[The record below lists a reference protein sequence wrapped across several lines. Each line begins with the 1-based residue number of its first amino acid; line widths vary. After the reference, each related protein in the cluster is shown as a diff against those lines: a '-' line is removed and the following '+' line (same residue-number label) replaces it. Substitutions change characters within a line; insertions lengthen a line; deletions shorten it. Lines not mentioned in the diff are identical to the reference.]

1 MPAGTFSITVDFL
14 HGTTD
19 GCIRVVAVPH
29 ITLYRIPHDFAQNLT
44 SEPELKQAG
53 IYLLVNTVAQTLYVG
68 QADSRDNG
76 NGILGRM
83 LEPHTKKKE
92 IDQWDVGYALTSGT
106 PHFFGATELNW
117 LERYFY
123 DEALKAG
130 RYELLNGNR
139 PHASD
144 INFST
149 KTILG
154 NYTDYAFFLLKNQVG
169 CDAFSPIAKAKP
181 VNPTKVNQT
190 STTTDSTANNPRLTL
205 YITSLKKDVDAT
217 GILQNPQGILVKAGS
232 KISTTSNL
240 ANQKHQAGMEKRRQQ
255 LISSGIIQDRVFT
268 VDYKFESVST
278 AAAVILGTSSSGNA
292 VWKDKNGTSLGNLNA
307 N

>member
-1 MPAGTFSITVDFL
+1 MPSGTFSITVDFL

-44 SEPELKQAG
+44 AEPELKQAG
-53 IYLLVNTVAQTLYVG
+53 IYLLVNTNDQTIYIG

-83 LEPHTKKKE
+83 LEPHTKKNE
-92 IDQWDVGYALTSGT
+92 IDQWNVGYALTSGT

-117 LERYFY
+117 LERFFY

-130 RYELLNGNR
+130 RYKLLNGNR

-169 CDAFSPIAKAKP
+169 CDAFTPIEKAKTT
-181 VNPTKVNQT
+181 VKEKIDNTT
-190 STTTDSTANNPRLTL
+190 TTTDITNNNQELTL
-205 YITSLKKDVDAT
+205 YPKIHVMAT
-217 GILQNPQGILVKAGS
+217 Q
-232 KISTTSNL
+232 
-240 ANQKHQAGMEKRRQQ
+240 
-255 LISSGIIQDRVFT
+255 
-268 VDYKFESVST
+268 
-278 AAAVILGTSSSGNA
+278 
-292 VWKDKNGTSLGNLNA
+292 
-307 N
+307 